1 MDQDRSFV
9 LTPRTV
15 MGMAIVLLG
24 LVLMLDRIGLV
35 EARYVLRFWPV
46 PLMLIGGLMVAQ
58 AQDGRERTR
67 GYIFAGIGT
76 WLFLNS
82 EGLLTVRIW
91 DLVWPLIL
99 VLIGLS
105 LIFRTGGPRRRR
117 RRMYGPDGPF
127 GPSGPLSPGGP
138 PGPDGPLGSNAPF
151 GRRDSASNAPTGSAA
166 PAATSAQFA
175 SGTVDSSSTTSSTVV
190 YPDRAEKV
198 SMFAVWSSVRRA
210 SAASPFRGGDITAI
224 MGGGQLDLRLATIP
238 PGEEAVLDIVAV
250 MGGVEIIVPPTW
262 EVSTPIMPF
271 MGGVEDKRF
280 PLLPSDPNVSRR
292 ETGGRLVLRGLVM
305 MGGVHIKT

>member
-24 LVLMLDRIGLV
+24 LVLMLDRIGIV
-35 EARYVLRFWPV
+35 DARYILRFWPV

-117 RRMYGPDGPF
+117 RRNYGPDGPF
-127 GPSGPLSPGGP
+127 GSSGPFGPNGPLGPSGPL
-138 PGPDGPLGSNAPF
+138 GPDGPLASNAPF
-151 GRRDSASNAPTGSAA
+151 GRRDSPSSGA
-166 PAATSAQFA
+166 SAQFA
-175 SGTVDSSSTTSSTVV
+175 AGTVESSSTTSSTGV

-238 PGEEAVLDIVAV
+238 SGEEAVIDIVAV

-280 PLLPSDPNVSRR
+280 PLLPTDPNVTRR

>member
-1 MDQDRSFV
+1 MDQESSFV

-15 MGMAIVLLG
+15 MGLAIVLLG
-24 LVLMLDRIGLV
+24 VVLILDRIGLA
-35 EARYVLRFWPV
+35 EARVLLRFWPV
-46 PLMLIGGLMVAQ
+46 PIILIGGLMVAQ

-67 GYIFAGIGT
+67 GFVFAGLGT

-91 DLVWPLIL
+91 DLFWPVIL

-105 LIFRTGGPRRRR
+105 LMFRSGGSRRRR
-117 RRMYGPDGPF
+117 DRMSRSGGAF
-127 GPSGPLSPGGP
+127 GPSGPLGPGGP
-138 PGPDGPLGSNAPF
+138 LGPDGPLGAKGPLASE
-151 GRRDSASNAPTGSAA
+151 RRDPVGNSPMASFGANDTFVPNAAGTSNAPTGQTAA
-166 PAATSAQFA
+166 YA
-175 SGTVDSSSTTSSTVV
+175 
-190 YPDRAEKV
+190 DRSEKL
-198 SMFAVWSSVRRA
+198 SIFAVWSSVRRA

-224 MGGGQLDLRLATIP
+224 MGGGQVDLRLATIP

-262 EVSTPIMPF
+262 EVSTPILPF

-280 PLLPSDPNVSRR
+280 PPLQSDANARR
-292 ETGGRLVLRGLVM
+292 ESGGRLVLRGLVM
-305 MGGVHIKT
+305 MGGVHIKS

>member
-1 MDQDRSFV
+1 MTRPASPRLRLARFGFTDSVAAAKLLGSAPDGLGLWDEAESAPTHPDAGAV
-9 LTPRTV
+9 LT
-15 MGMAIVLLG
+15 ALG
-24 LVLMLDRIGLV
+24 DSADPDLALRQLHRVD
-35 EARYVLRFWPV
+35 EA
-46 PLMLIGGLMVAQ
+46 A
-58 AQDGRERTR
+58 
-67 GYIFAGIGT
+67 
-76 WLFLNS
+76 
-82 EGLLTVRIW
+82 
-91 DLVWPLIL
+91 
-99 VLIGLS
+99 
-105 LIFRTGGPRRRR
+105 RRA
-117 RRMYGPDGPF
+117 
-127 GPSGPLSPGGP
+127 SSA
-138 PGPDGPLGSNAPF
+138 DGPLASNAPF
-151 GRRDSASNAPTGSAA
+151 GRRDSPSSGA
-166 PAATSAQFA
+166 SAQFA
-175 SGTVDSSSTTSSTVV
+175 AGTVESSSTTSSTGV

-238 PGEEAVLDIVAV
+238 SGEEAVIDIVAV

-280 PLLPSDPNVSRR
+280 PLLPTDPNVTRR